1 MSESYIFTVKVT
13 FLRAHVRVPLLIYRV
28 TKPLKAEVFYEQ
40 AITMKKYLMKEMM
53 SVLLN
58 PSELQAI
65 SNKDSHSDMTTT

>member
-1 MSESYIFTVKVT
+1 
-13 FLRAHVRVPLLIYRV
+13 
-28 TKPLKAEVFYEQ
+28 
-40 AITMKKYLMKEMM
+40 MKKYLMKEMM